1 MSANAEIRRRILDNA
16 NAILVKAIEAETDEQ
31 TELLM
36 SDYRRLKEMLKQVNG
51 LPIGEVDPIEE
62 LKIELGLVAA

>member
-36 SDYRRLKEMLKQVNG
+36 SDYRRFKGMLEQIAG